1 MNMVDRGSSLG
12 IAAGFLGIAA
22 AGATLRADY
31 MTSAF
36 SSMPTITIDNSIGW
50 LEALLSVFVIGFA
63 QSSRTQPKSA
73 APLLLAVSLIG
84 MLVGDGYAALCMLL
98 ATAGA
103 ILCLSAGDKSQP
115 ASSAPPPTSSTSTR
129 RPPSPITAGLSLGLL
144 AALIALFVTSLDEV
158 DSDTVLPASREPRY

>member
-22 AGATLRADY
+22 AGATLHADY
-31 MTSAF
+31 MTSAL
-36 SSMPTITIDNSIGW
+36 SSMPTITVDNSIGW

-63 QSSRTQPKSA
+63 QSSRTQPQRA

-98 ATAGA
+98 ATAGG
-103 ILCLSAGDKSQP
+103 ILCLSASDKAQSASSTPPP
-115 ASSAPPPTSSTSTR
+115 ASTSS
-129 RPPSPITAGLSLGLL
+129 RPSGPITAGLSLGLL
-144 AALIALFVTSLDEV
+144 AALLALFVTSLDEV
-158 DSDTVLPASREPRY
+158 DSDTVQPTSRDPRH